1 MRHGFRLHGG
11 TGVSSLL
18 HRTLRLVRVLLRLCM
33 RRGLCCNLVAL
44 VLLQHSG
51 GSTGR
56 LHGWHLVR
64 GRSHGCLH
72 GNGGPLLHVVR
83 GCVVG
88 VSRLLQLLLL
98 LLWLQVRR
106 RHRPGLWRQVRRGVS
121 LCSRYVSISIRF
133 RILVL
138 RERRRLCLDGSF
150 EGTLRWELDVSGSR
164 DTRRILFHVLHVGA
178 SLASSVRVSRTV
190 RFVRRISLVS
200 TTSFLGACRAIPS
213 YVLVHL
219 EQLVGV
225 SVQGVVLGFHPS
237 SPTTR
242 PFPRSF
248 APVRIF
254 RSVSFA
260 PRSASWLRRCDL
272 GWSTRVAP

>member
-164 DTRRILFHVLHVGA
+164 DTRRILDPHRG
-178 SLASSVRVSRTV
+178 
-190 RFVRRISLVS
+190 FVD
-200 TTSFLGACRAIPS
+200 AI
-213 YVLVHL
+213 
-219 EQLVGV
+219 LVGPHALRHD
-225 SVQGVVLGFHPS
+225 VVGPN
-237 SPTTR
+237 PTTR
-242 PFPRSF
+242 KPRTFSM
-248 APVRIF
+248 
-254 RSVSFA
+254 
-260 PRSASWLRRCDL
+260 DL
-272 GWSTRVAP
+272 PPPPSLGVLQDATHPPPLHQPS